1 MMEMGHYDPGH
12 DRLSHWLLWDML
24 VGRGLVLQKDNSLC
38 KVIEFR
44 PADLDARPR
53 QAVQQAAHR
62 FATKLA
68 QLTTRYTVHLDILD
82 DDGRDFPDG
91 YRSGEAAPA
100 LVHAERKAD
109 QTAENALFDDRF
121 FLTVTLT
128 PEDADV
134 QGLERLLVRNGPV
147 QKAVDHMVE

>member
-24 VGRGLVLQKDNSLC
+24 IGRGLALQKDNSLF

-62 FATKLA
+62 FATMLA
-68 QLTTRYTVHLDILD
+68 QLTTRYTVHLDILHD
-82 DDGRDFPDG
+82 DRRDFPGG
-91 YRSGEAAPA
+91 YQFCEAVPA
-100 LVHAERKAD
+100 LVHAELK
-109 QTAENALFDDRF
+109 
-121 FLTVTLT
+121 
-128 PEDADV
+128 
-134 QGLERLLVRNGPV
+134 
-147 QKAVDHMVE
+147 